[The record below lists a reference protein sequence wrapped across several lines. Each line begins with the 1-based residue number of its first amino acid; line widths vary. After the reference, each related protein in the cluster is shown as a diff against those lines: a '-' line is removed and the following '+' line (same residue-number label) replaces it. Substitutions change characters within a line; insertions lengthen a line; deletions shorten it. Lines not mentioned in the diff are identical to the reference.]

1 MSVRIHQIAKQTG
14 LENKELLK
22 ILQERGF
29 QVTTASSAID
39 NINAEAII
47 EEFTKKAAS
56 GEEPPADE
64 SAPAPEKTEK
74 EEITPE
80 PSPDKSSTKGD
91 SPAGPPPPPKAPA
104 PPSPPSSLTTPGKP
118 SGPIAPSPSGD
129 RPKGMIIKSK
139 EDLLREKEAAEE
151 ARRGKVASTPPQKP
165 QNAPTPAPRPSPPR
179 PPGPRSSAPLPPPPG
194 VGRPQPAPPPAP
206 PKTPAG
212 PPASPETASPDEP
225 TAAAKPKRKVQVK
238 PPIVVRDFANLLALK
253 PFQLIAELMEMK
265 VLVGLNGIL
274 EEELAH
280 KLAAK
285 HGVELDIRHRGEAQ
299 GKREE
304 ARKVDE
310 SALLRP
316 RPPVVCIL
324 GHVDHG
330 KTTLLDTIRKTE
342 VTAGEF
348 GGITQHVGAYQIEHQ
363 EHKITFLDT
372 PGHAAFSKMRQRG
385 AEVTDI
391 AVLVVAAD
399 DGFMPQT
406 DEALKFA
413 KRSQVALMVAI
424 NKMDAKG
431 ADPDKVKKDMQDRG
445 IAPEDW
451 GGEVIAVP
459 ISALKGDGIDQLL
472 EMIHLQAEIMELKAV
487 PDGPAEGVIIESQ
500 TEQGRGATA
509 TVIVQRGTLKV
520 GDAIVCGTESCR
532 VRRLVDDRDQALKQA
547 GPSTPVKVIGWT
559 NSPET
564 GSTFKVVKND
574 REAKRLAE
582 EEIDTRNA
590 AAEALSREAA
600 AGVGGSTVEDLFN
613 AIESTQKKAFKI
625 LIKGDA
631 KGSVEALAHSLQSI
645 ESEKVDLEVVS
656 ASVGQVTKK
665 DVEMANASGAAI
677 IAFNVRLDN
686 GVQGLA
692 KHHSVS
698 IYQHNIIYELID
710 IVRDLMAD
718 LLEPEIVEKKLGM
731 AQIRQVFKIGR
742 HSVAGC
748 MVTEGIIR
756 RNASVRLLRDQEV
769 IHQGRVDSLKRFKE
783 DATEVRAGYECG
795 AVITGNPSIREGDLI
810 ECYDTEKLR
819 PKL

>member
-1 MSVRIHQIAKQTG
+1 M
-14 LENKELLK
+14 
-22 ILQERGF
+22 
-29 QVTTASSAID
+29 
-39 NINAEAII
+39 
-47 EEFTKKAAS
+47 
-56 GEEPPADE
+56 
-64 SAPAPEKTEK
+64 
-74 EEITPE
+74 
-80 PSPDKSSTKGD
+80 
-91 SPAGPPPPPKAPA
+91 
-104 PPSPPSSLTTPGKP
+104 
-118 SGPIAPSPSGD
+118 
-129 RPKGMIIKSK
+129 
-139 EDLLREKEAAEE
+139 
-151 ARRGKVASTPPQKP
+151 
-165 QNAPTPAPRPSPPR
+165 
-179 PPGPRSSAPLPPPPG
+179 
-194 VGRPQPAPPPAP
+194 
-206 PKTPAG
+206 
-212 PPASPETASPDEP
+212 
-225 TAAAKPKRKVQVK
+225 K

-285 HGVELDIRHRGEAQ
+285 HGVELDIRHRGVAQ

-520 GDAIVCGTESCR
+520 GDAIICGTESCR

-582 EEIDTRNA
+582 EEIDARNA
-590 AAEALSREAA
+590 AAEARSREAA
-600 AGVGGSTVEDLFN
+600 VGVGGSTVEDLFN

-631 KGSVEALAHSLQSI
+631 KGSVEALAHSLESI

-756 RNASVRLLRDQEV
+756 RNASVRLLRNQEV
-769 IHQGRVDSLKRFKE
+769 IHQGRIDSLKRFKE

-819 PKL
+819 PEL